1 MICMILKFVL
11 FCFSL
16 LSPVFLLFSLSKAPL
31 SLPLT
36 EAVKAVVAVILV
48 APVGIIIMI
57 VRVVIE
63 KITIVV
69 VTQTV
74 ITMPVGLMQTH

>member
-36 EAVKAVVAVILV
+36 EAVKVIVVVILL
-48 APVGIIIMI
+48 APVGIILMR
-57 VRVVIE
+57 VR
-63 KITIVV
+63 IVV
-69 VTQTV
+69 EKKSQ
-74 ITMPVGLMQTH
+74 

>member
-16 LSPVFLLFSLSKAPL
+16 LSTVFLLFSLSKAPL

-36 EAVKAVVAVILV
+36 EAVKLVLVVILL
-48 APVGIIIMI
+48 APVGIILMIM
-57 VRVVIE
+57 VR
-63 KITIVV
+63 IVV
-69 VTQTV
+69 EKKSQ
-74 ITMPVGLMQTH
+74 